1 MKPMNALQQK
11 YFMPMK
17 LALHQMQSLD
27 SVNPSRD
34 MPEIITQHIAT
45 EFSMTVNL
53 ALHQI
58 KMSGNP

>member
-27 SVNPSRD
+27 SVNPPGMCLKLS
-34 MPEIITQHIAT
+34 PSTLQQN
-45 EFSMTVNL
+45 F
-53 ALHQI
+53 
-58 KMSGNP
+58 P